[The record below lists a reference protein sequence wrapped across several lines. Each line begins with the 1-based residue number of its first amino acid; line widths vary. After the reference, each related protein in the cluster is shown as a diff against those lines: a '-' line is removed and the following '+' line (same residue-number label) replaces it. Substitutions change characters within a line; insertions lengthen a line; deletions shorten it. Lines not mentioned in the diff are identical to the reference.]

1 MGVGV
6 GNDSTVR
13 QGSYS
18 SQREPAL
25 LKFSMLRRPEE
36 LPWECVACPVTGC
49 LPCTPS
55 PSSREPRAPV
65 NHWAQ
70 QRYWPGNLVPPAR
83 SSDCAACFWGQA
95 DLNALS
101 IMFGRQRASL
111 VAPSVKYLPAMQETQ
126 VQSLGIS
133 RQEEGDFNT
142 L

>member
-1 MGVGV
+1 M
-6 GNDSTVR
+6 GNDSMVR

-25 LKFSMLRRPEE
+25 LKFSMLRRPAE